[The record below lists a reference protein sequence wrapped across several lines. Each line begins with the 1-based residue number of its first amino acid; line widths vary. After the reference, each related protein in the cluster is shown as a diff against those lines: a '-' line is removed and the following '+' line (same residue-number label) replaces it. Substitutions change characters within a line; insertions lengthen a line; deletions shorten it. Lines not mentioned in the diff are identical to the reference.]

1 MKQKIKFI
9 NKDKTQFYGTLKS
22 RVDQYFIDNNISQH
36 ANATMVFKTI
46 VMLSLYY
53 VPYTLILT
61 QGWGNIGIWSM
72 YVLMG
77 LGLAGIGMSVMHDA
91 NHDAYSANPLINK
104 LVGHALT
111 IVGGDT
117 RNWRT
122 QHNVLH
128 HTYTNI
134 HEHDR
139 DIDNKVIM
147 RFSPAGKYNKIQRLQ
162 VVYVF
167 FFYAIMSLY
176 WTTAKDFVQYIQF
189 NREGQ
194 HRDSAGR
201 KVFTLLS
208 LIFWKALYFT
218 YMFAIPMIV
227 FHYSFVQIMV
237 GFLILHTVAGL
248 ILSIVF
254 QLAHVVEEAR
264 FPEPDEKGNIE
275 NEWAI
280 HQMETTADFS
290 RGSWLITYYV
300 GGLNYQTEH
309 HLFPRI
315 CHVHYPK
322 IAPIVEAT
330 AKEFGVPYIY
340 NETIFSAFK
349 SHMTI
354 ISKLGKNDVTFM
366 NIANSMG

>member
-1 MKQKIKFI
+1 MEQKVKQKIKFI
-9 NKDKTQFYGTLKS
+9 NRDKTQFYATLKA
-22 RVDQYFIDNNISQH
+22 RVDSYFSENNISQH
-36 ANATMVFKTI
+36 ANASMVVKTI
-46 VMLSLYY
+46 VMLSLYF
-53 VPYTLILT
+53 VPYTLIWT
-61 QGWGNIGIWSM
+61 QGFGLLGMWLCTC
-72 YVLMG
+72 VMG

-91 NHDAYSANPLINK
+91 NHDAYSANPFINK
-104 LVGHALT
+104 LVAQALT
-111 IVGGDT
+111 IVGGDN

-134 HEHDR
+134 YGHDR

-147 RFSPAGKYNKIQRLQ
+147 RFSPDGNYKKVQRFQ

-167 FFYAIMSLY
+167 FFYSIMSLY
-176 WTTAKDFVQYIQF
+176 WTTAKDFVQYFQF
-189 NREGQ
+189 NNQGQ
-194 HRDSAGR
+194 HRDSGSQ
-201 KVFTLLS
+201 KFVTLIK
-208 LIFWKALYFT
+208 LIFWKAVYFT
-218 YMFAIPMIV
+218 YMFVLPMM
-227 FHYSFVQIMV
+227 FLHLSFLQILV
-237 GFLILHTVAGL
+237 GFITLHTIAGL

-254 QLAHVVEEAR
+254 QLAHVVEEAK
-264 FPEPDEKGNIE
+264 FPTPDEKGNIQ

-330 AKEFGVPYIY
+330 AKEF
-340 NETIFSAFK
+340 
-349 SHMTI
+349 
-354 ISKLGKNDVTFM
+354 
-366 NIANSMG
+366 